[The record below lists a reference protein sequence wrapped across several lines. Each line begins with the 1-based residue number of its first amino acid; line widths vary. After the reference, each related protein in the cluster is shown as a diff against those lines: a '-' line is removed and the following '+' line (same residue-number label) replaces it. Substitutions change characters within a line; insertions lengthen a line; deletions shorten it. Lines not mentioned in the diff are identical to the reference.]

1 MVRGMRLNVVDKPDS
16 WRTFS
21 YRPPRTKMFR
31 FPPSPRGRFQ
41 NDSGLRCKN
50 GASLPYPAFSRNN
63 KPSTCGFNFTIGA
76 MVASWRFSPVNRY
89 SCVFVAFSNTPK
101 SPAKRKKPRQTQKA
115 RPPHGNRA
123 YRALRSRTYT
133 VKRPANY
140 ICSGAETPTRVSTR
154 ASVTRTASQAARRA
168 RESSGSTGRPSLGS
182 TWQAA

>member
-1 MVRGMRLNVVDKPDS
+1 MRLNVVDKSDS

-63 KPSTCGFNFTIGA
+63 KPSTCGFNFAIGA

-89 SCVFVAFSNTPK
+89 SCFFVAFSNTPK
-101 SPAKRKKPRQTQKA
+101 SPAKRKKPDLRDGDRAFKAQLNQTW
-115 RPPHGNRA
+115 
-123 YRALRSRTYT
+123 T
-133 VKRPANY
+133 VKRPVDY

>member
-16 WRTFS
+16 WRTVS
-21 YRPPRTKMFR
+21 HRSPRTKIIR

-50 GASLPYPAFSRNN
+50 GTSQPYPAFSRNN
-63 KPSTCGFNFTIGA
+63 KPSTCGFNFAIGA
-76 MVASWRFSPVNRY
+76 MVARQRFSPVNLY

-101 SPAKRKKPRQTQKA
+101 SPVKRKKPDLRD
-115 RPPHGNRA
+115 GDRA
-123 YRALRSRTYT
+123 HRAQQSRTYT
-133 VKRPANY
+133 VKRPVDY

-168 RESSGSTGRPSLGS
+168 RESSGSTGRPSLGR